1 MPTPQEQLAEMAA
14 RYAPAIA
21 ERGLAAIERLRQRM
35 PGAHRLVY
43 DNYNALA
50 VGFAHGDRAKDA
62 FVSIAF
68 YPRWVTLFFLYGAG
82 LDDPE
87 GLLRGQGARVR
98 HVVLDDVED
107 LERPEIVALLD
118 QALERHGVVSGAE
131 GQLIIKSIAEK
142 QRARRPAAK
151 TP

>member
-1 MPTPQEQLAEMAA
+1 METPEDQLAAFAA
-14 RYAPAIA
+14 RYAPEIA
-21 ERGLAAIERLRQRM
+21 ERGLAAIARMRQRM

-68 YPRWVTLFFLYGAG
+68 YPRWVTLFFLYGSG
-82 LDDPE
+82 LDDPA
-87 GLLRGQGARVR
+87 GVLKGQGARVR
-98 HVVLDDVED
+98 HVVLDCVED

-118 QALERHGVVSGAE
+118 QVLARHGVASGTD
-131 GQLIIKSIAEK
+131 GPLIIKSISPK
-142 QRARRPAAK
+142 QRARRPGAGV
-151 TP
+151 

>member
-1 MPTPQEQLAEMAA
+1 MSTPEEQLVAMAA

-21 ERGLAAIERLRQRM
+21 ERGLAAIERLRQKM

-50 VGFAHGDRAKDA
+50 VGFAYGDRAKDA

-68 YPRWVTLFFLYGAG
+68 YPRWVTLFFLYGASLSNPDG
-82 LDDPE
+82 VLQ
-87 GLLRGQGARVR
+87 GQGARVR

-107 LERPEIVALLD
+107 LERPEIVTLLAP
-118 QALERHGVVSGAE
+118 ALERHGVVAAGD
-131 GQLIIKSIAEK
+131 GPLVIKSVSDK
-142 QRARRPAAK
+142 QRARRPGA
-151 TP
+151 

>member
-1 MPTPQEQLAEMAA
+1 MDTPEDQLAAMAA
-14 RYAPAIA
+14 RYEPEIA

-35 PGAHRLVY
+35 LGAHRLVY

-68 YPRWVTLFFLYGAG
+68 YPRWVTLFFLYGAT

-87 GLLRGQGARVR
+87 GLLKGAGARVR

-118 QALERHGVVSGAE
+118 QALERQDPAPPGE
-131 GQLIIKSIAEK
+131 GPLVIKAISEK
-142 QRARRPAAK
+142 QRARRPGAGL
-151 TP
+151 